1 MKQSRRN
8 FLKFAGLSAAGL
20 CIAPTAALASGGPS
34 GGAHYEVTAKHLH
47 AKRWAMV
54 IDTRKLNTEEAIE
67 ALAETCHHIHN
78 VPTTI
83 GTDQEVKWLWSGTYG
98 EVFPEQENNFPSEAQ
113 EKHRFP
119 LLCNHCEHPSCVRVC
134 PTKATFQRPDGI
146 VAMDYHRCIGCRYCM
161 AACPYGSRS
170 FNFMDPR
177 KHLDMDKINTKFP
190 TRMRGVVEKCNFC
203 VERLAT
209 GEMPAC
215 VEKSGG
221 AIIFGDLQDPDS
233 TVRKALRENFTIR
246 RKPSVG
252 TEPGVYYII

>member
-20 CIAPTAALASGGPS
+20 CIAPTAVMASGGPS
-34 GGAHYEVTAKHLH
+34 GGAHYEVNANTKH

-54 IDTRKLNTEEAIE
+54 VDTRKLNTEEAIE

-78 VPTTI
+78 VPTI
-83 GTDQEVKWLWSGTYG
+83 DSDQDIKWLWSGTYG

-113 EKHRFP
+113 EKRRFP

-134 PTKATFQRPDGI
+134 PTKATFVRPDGI

-177 KHLDMDKINTKFP
+177 PHLDMDNINKKFP

-203 VERLAT
+203 VERLAV

-215 VEKSGG
+215 AEKSGG
-221 AIIFGDLQDPDS
+221 AIVFGDLQDPDS
-233 TVRKALRENFTIR
+233 NVRKALRENFTIR
-246 RKPSVG
+246 RKPAAG

>member
-20 CIAPTAALASGGPS
+20 CIAPTAALASGGPG
-34 GGAHYEVTAKHLH
+34 GGAHAEVNSNALH

-78 VPTTI
+78 VPTI
-83 GTDQEVKWLWSGTYG
+83 DSDQDVKWMWTGSYG

-113 EKHRFP
+113 EKRRFP
-119 LLCNHCEHPSCVRVC
+119 LLCNHCESPSCVRVC
-134 PTKATFQRPDGI
+134 PTKATFVRPDGI

-177 KHLDMDKINTKFP
+177 THLDMDKINMKFP

-203 VERLAT
+203 VERLAV
-209 GEMPAC
+209 GELPAC
-215 VEKSGG
+215 VEKSEG

-233 TVRKALRENFTIR
+233 NVRKALRENFTIR
-246 RKPSVG
+246 RKPTAG